1 MHFIGKRGTICDILN
16 VRETLETRPEE
27 NFNSVKQW
35 NVEVNERQGETPLC
49 WDGKELAGDKCYKV
63 LLGKEREN
71 SQEQPHESHFGV
83 ENIL

>member
-49 WDGKELAGDKCYKV
+49 
-63 LLGKEREN
+63 
-71 SQEQPHESHFGV
+71 
-83 ENIL
+83 